1 MAATPCAIC
10 KPISAR
16 NPRLYEVLKS
26 QGLQMN
32 QLVVFLSDGGDTVR
46 DLQTYLSPES
56 EHLLDREKHLERVKW
71 NLWHGNALQRID
83 DLDDGLEMLEENP
96 ANKKKLLKVIKEFR
110 SHIEAN
116 QAFYRTMATATGM
129 TRLLPRRSSNQP

>member
-1 MAATPCAIC
+1 MPGGAFYMI
-10 KPISAR
+10 I
-16 NPRLYEVLKS
+16 RLYEVLKS